1 MDPNVIG
8 RSKSAEKN
16 IGKNIHIVI
25 PLDLTEKTRGNAAGI
40 GLSDLITKKLFEKID
55 FNVFYTNLL
64 ASNGYLEGK
73 IPLVLKNDE
82 YAIKVAMKILNK
94 NCENVKMIRIQNTSN
109 IIKMEVSKVLL
120 GEVQNNKNIKIMGGA
135 RRLKTDKRGN
145 LLIYPY

>member
-1 MDPNVIG
+1 MDPNIIG

-16 IGKNIHIVI
+16 IHIII
-25 PLDLTEKTRGNAAGI
+25 PLDLTERTRGNAAGI
-40 GLSDLITKKLFEKID
+40 GLSDLITEKLFEKID

-94 NCENVKMIRIQNTSN
+94 NCENVKMVRIKNTLN
-109 IIKMEVSKVLL
+109 IIKMEISKALL
-120 GEVQNNKNIKIMGGA
+120 GEVKNNKKINIVSEA
-135 RRLKTDKRGN
+135 RRLKTDKGGN
-145 LLIYPY
+145 LLTHPY